1 MALESQMKTSSD
13 VEFRVHSF
21 KKSGTPG
28 LEILWVGVTFRKDV
42 RDVMEILEKF
52 HVPIQ
57 RF

>member
-1 MALESQMKTSSD
+1 MKTSSD